1 MTQKEKI
8 NSLRNPITYLYT
20 KEGRSKSYIANL
32 FGIDR
37 KTLISMINEWELI
50 KADERHLTPS
60 NEKFLNKN
68 RKIILDGLDSDKTIT
83 EISDSISITRYSLLR
98 TFIRND
104 PELFHHY
111 NLYKSRMKNKT
122 QERYQNLMDQS
133 SHVYMTEEDNL
144 PGEIWKTI
152 LGYSKYQVSNM
163 GRIRSY
169 AERYDTY
176 YLLRTNTNQI
186 THRVYV
192 SIIDDN
198 GKRRNLI
205 LARIVAHT
213 FVPGYSEINNT
224 VDHLDMNPENNRA
237 DNLEWVSQKEN
248 NQRAHSHPNAHRKP
262 KSERKKFKY
271 ILLDDTYEF
280 KTIRALARFLDVSES
295 QACRYVNGE
304 TNSDH
309 TFTFVYS

>member
-20 KEGRSKSYIANL
+20 KEGRSKSYISNL

-37 KTLISMINEWELI
+37 KTLVYMIDEWELI

-83 EISDSISITRYSLLR
+83 EISDRISITQHSLVK

-133 SHVYMTEEDNL
+133 SRIYMTEEDNL
-144 PGEIWKTI
+144 PEEIWKNI

-176 YLLRTNTNQI
+176 YLLQTYTNQI

-198 GKRRNLI
+198 GKRRSLI

-213 FVPGYSEINNT
+213 FVPGYSVINNT
-224 VDHLDMNPENNRA
+224 VDHLDTDPENNRA

-248 NQRAHSHPNAHRKP
+248 NLRAYKNGKLSHKAYSKN
-262 KSERKKFKY
+262 KKFKS
-271 ILLDDTYEF
+271 ILMDNHYEF
-280 KTIRALARFLDVSES
+280 KTIRALARFLGVSET
-295 QACRYVNGE
+295 QANRYLSNDAY
-304 TNSDH
+304 SDH